1 MIQATVSAATH
12 VGHVRK
18 RNEDYFAATGIPRQ
32 GSDGEVI
39 TAHVS
44 GATCLA
50 IVADGLGGH
59 PAGDV
64 ASRLVV
70 EAIIDEGPETPTSL
84 VEALLSANKALY
96 AAMTVEDGTLGMG
109 ATVAAVLINET
120 GLAVAN
126 VGDSKVFEFT
136 EGSLCQLSTDDTPEH
151 AAQLPGLPTSTVTQ
165 SLGGG
170 REPIDVHPH
179 LTIVQGGPGQRV
191 LVCSDGLT
199 DYVPA
204 TEICKVLGQGFG
216 PDTVEELISL
226 ALEAGGRDNVTV
238 LMIEADHLLP

>member
-18 RNEDYFAATGIPRQ
+18 RNEDYFAATGIPRP

-39 TAHVS
+39 TAHIS

-50 IVADGLGGH
+50 LVADGLGGH

-70 EAIIDEGPETPTSL
+70 EAVTDNAPQTPSSL
-84 VEALLSANKALY
+84 VDALRNANKLLY
-96 AAMTVEDGTLGMG
+96 AAMSKGGGTVGMG
-109 ATVAAVLINET
+109 TTVATALFTET

-126 VGDSKVFEFT
+126 VGDTKVFEFT
-136 EGSLCQLSTDDTPEH
+136 EGSLHQLSTDDTPKN
-151 AAQLPGLPTSTVTQ
+151 ATQLPGLPTSMVMQ

-170 REPIDVHPH
+170 RELIEVHPH
-179 LTIVQGGPGQRV
+179 LNFVRGDPARRV
-191 LVCSDGLT
+191 LMSSDGLS

-204 TEICKVLGQGFG
+204 IEIIKVLDQGFG
-216 PDTVEELISL
+216 PSVVEELISL
-226 ALEAGGRDNVTV
+226 ALDAGGRDNVTV
-238 LMIEADHLLP
+238 LLIETDHLIP